1 MRPVTRDNDTPAGQ
15 REPADHD
22 HDHDHRAGDGGAAAD
37 ALVAEA
43 TRLADAFTS
52 WVGGVGGDGAADLAG
67 EGEEVDGARS
77 APASEDAA
85 TGGPAEPAADGPR
98 NGGPTASAQPA
109 CECGR
114 AAGLDAICRV
124 CPVCRIAAYMHT
136 VRPEV
141 LVRVADVLAMV
152 AGSLQMIAADRSA
165 DPAAPGHPTANDAED
180 GPGRPDPRPADIGV
194 PIPVRG
200 DDDPTAPERH

>member
-1 MRPVTRDNDTPAGQ
+1 MTRDDDTPAGQ

-22 HDHDHRAGDGGAAAD
+22 HRADDGGEAAD

-52 WVGGVGGDGAADLAG
+52 WVGGVGGTGDAGDRDGSEPVAEEPG
-67 EGEEVDGARS
+67 EDSPPQPVGD
-77 APASEDAA
+77 
-85 TGGPAEPAADGPR
+85 EPAADG
-98 NGGPTASAQPA
+98 TAAPA
-109 CECGR
+109 SMACDCGR
-114 AAGLDAICRV
+114 TAGLDAICRV
-124 CPVCRIAAYMHT
+124 CPVCRIASYMQT

-152 AGSLQMIAADRSA
+152 AGSLQMIAADRGS
-165 DPAAPGHPTANDAED
+165 DPQASPSKASTNDPED
-180 GPGRPDPRPADIGV
+180 GAGRPDPRPADTGI